1 MKTNMTFI
9 YTAGFFIFYFFVTI
23 YSKNK
28 YPPLQ
33 RIIYTIVY
41 YIFFI
46 IYVNFDLI
54 YTFIIGILIFII
66 YLLETIKLFYSTNK
80 NPDENYWITLDYPI
94 KIRKYKF
101 DKSQLNTITKIESA
115 MKLIIIITI
124 FMGLY
129 KYLKIN

>member
-1 MKTNMTFI
+1 
-9 YTAGFFIFYFFVTI
+9 
-23 YSKNK
+23 
-28 YPPLQ
+28 
-33 RIIYTIVY
+33 
-41 YIFFI
+41 
-46 IYVNFDLI
+46 
-54 YTFIIGILIFII
+54 
-66 YLLETIKLFYSTNK
+66 LETIKLFYSTNK